1 MNIPNK
7 VKIGWKHYDVEQKE
21 IDSSLVSDYTEL
33 FGQVFFGEQKI
44 FINQSYDAG
53 QRECTLLHESI
64 HAMDDMCGIGLQED
78 QVKMLG
84 HAMYAFIRDN
94 PGVFDSGGDALD

>member
-7 VKIGWKHYDVEQKE
+7 VKIGWKQYDVEQKE

-44 FINQSYDAG
+44 FINQSYDDG
-53 QRECTLLHESI
+53 QRECLGTPCTHSSRIIRVFSI
-64 HAMDDMCGIGLQED
+64 LEVAID
-78 QVKMLG
+78 
-84 HAMYAFIRDN
+84 
-94 PGVFDSGGDALD
+94 